1 MYYTIDTV
9 ADLYHKKIIDDTIDD
24 NVKTILYHIVDSIQK
39 AEKNISKIDINT
51 PEGKEILEYKGM
63 TGTKTRH
70 LYNNLSSMKNVKYLE
85 IGTWY
90 GSSSISAIYKNT
102 IQGTFIDNWSQ
113 FGGDSNIFKNVIE
126 KFTTPPA
133 SYKLIE
139 ANCWE
144 VDASTLGTF
153 NVYLYDGGH
162 TEEDHYKSL
171 TYYIHHMDDIFLFI
185 VDDYNWPE
193 VRDGTFKA
201 IQDLQLTILFRHEIF
216 VSPEDSVNMPN
227 HNGKQTWWNGCGI
240 FLLKKTKN

>member
-1 MYYTIDTV
+1 MYYTVDTV
-9 ADLYHKKIIDDTIDD
+9 NDLYNKIIIDDTISD
-24 NVKTILYHIVDSIQK
+24 NLKNILYHIVNSIDK

-63 TGTKTRH
+63 TGIKTRH
-70 LYNNLSSMKNVKYLE
+70 LYNNLSSMSNIKYLE

-90 GSSSISAIYKNT
+90 GSSSISAMYKNT
-102 IQGTFIDNWSQ
+102 IRGTFIDNWSQ
-113 FGGDSNIFKNVIE
+113 FGGDSNVFRNTIE

-139 ANCWE
+139 SDCWE
-144 VDASTLGTF
+144 VDTNTLGTF

-171 TYYIHHMDDIFLFI
+171 TYYINNMEHIFLFI

-201 IQDLQLTILFRHEIF
+201 IQDLKLKIIFRHEIF
-216 VSPEDSVNMPN
+216 MSPDDLKNMPN
-227 HNGKQTWWNGCGI
+227 HKGNDTWWNGCGI
-240 FLLKKTKN
+240 FVLQKP

>member
-1 MYYTIDTV
+1 MYYTIDT
-9 ADLYHKKIIDDTIDD
+9 ARKLFHKKIIDNTID
-24 NVKTILYHIVDSIQK
+24 NNLKKVIYHIVDSIEK

-126 KFTTPPA
+126 KYTTPPA

-144 VDASTLGTF
+144 VDTSTLGTF
-153 NVYLYDGGH
+153 NVYLYDGGAH
-162 TEEDHYKSL
+162 RRRPL
-171 TYYIHHMDDIFLFI
+171 
-185 VDDYNWPE
+185 
-193 VRDGTFKA
+193 
-201 IQDLQLTILFRHEIF
+201 
-216 VSPEDSVNMPN
+216 
-227 HNGKQTWWNGCGI
+227 
-240 FLLKKTKN
+240 